1 MTISSIAPGGTVVPG
16 KHPGAGSRERRWNAA
31 IVVGAVA
38 VIAVAGFSRRWI
50 ADDGLI
56 YTRAVEQILAGN
68 GPVFNAGE
76 RAETSTGTLWQWLLA
91 LAGLLGAASHLP
103 TAAVYLGL
111 ALTSAAVAFGV
122 VGAQRLRGSW
132 TVPAGVVVVLVTPP
146 MWDFA
151 TSGLETGLAFA
162 WIAGGWWLL
171 VRSRDGHG
179 GLFWLAAVLGLGPL
193 VRPDLALVSIVFLI
207 ALWLLHRPRAAT
219 TFGLLAAAG
228 ALPVAY
234 QVFRMGYYGVLVPLP
249 AISKEAGTSY
259 WSRGLLYFADLLATY
274 WLWLPVGVVLF
285 LGLRQR
291 LTRAD
296 RILVLAPVIAGALS
310 WLYVVKIG
318 GDFMHGRMLLPGLL
332 LVMLP
337 FFCLP
342 KPATRPSRAALSL
355 VLAATAIFCV
365 LDPRPGYSPGPGALG
380 VADERAFYATKLGV
394 THPDSAAP
402 YLAQAHADAELIAT
416 ANRELVVIGTDL
428 TYPLAAERPNRVGV
442 VWSVLGTAGATTPL
456 GEPVIDPLG
465 LSYPLAA
472 HLEPQQRRRAGH
484 EKVLPHTWIT
494 ADYGAPTEQ
503 NAAARRALACGELA
517 ELQESVRA
525 PLTWGRFVDNFL
537 GAFARTSLRIPENPV
552 EAEHRFC
559 R

>member
-1 MTISSIAPGGTVVPG
+1 MTISSIAPSGAAATG
-16 KHPGAGSRERRWNAA
+16 KHGGAGTRDRRWNAA
-31 IVVGAVA
+31 VVVGAVA

-68 GPVFNAGE
+68 GPVYNVGE

-91 LAGLLGAASHLP
+91 LAGVLGAVDHVS

-111 ALTSAAVAFGV
+111 ALTSAAIAFGV
-122 VGAQRLRGSW
+122 LGAQRLRGSW
-132 TVPAGVVVVLVTPP
+132 TVPAGVVVVLATPP

-162 WIAGGWWLL
+162 WIAGSWWML
-171 VRSRDGHG
+171 VRTRDGRG
-179 GLFWLAAVLGLGPL
+179 GLFWLAFVLGLGPL

-207 ALWLLHRPRAAT
+207 AMGLLHRPRAAT

-259 WSRGLLYFADLLATY
+259 WSRGVLYFADLFATY
-274 WLWLPVGVVLF
+274 WLWVPVAVVLVF
-285 LGLRQR
+285 GLRHGVS
-291 LTRAD
+291 RAD
-296 RILVLAPVIAGALS
+296 RVLVFAPVTAGVLS

-342 KPATRPSRAALSL
+342 KPARRPSRAALSL
-355 VLAATAIFCV
+355 VLAATAAFSV
-365 LDPRPGYSPGPGALG
+365 LSPRPLLSPGVPESGIM
-380 VADERAFYATKLGV
+380 DERAFYVAKVGAPN
-394 THPDSAAP
+394 PDSVTP
-402 YLAQAHADAELIAT
+402 FLAEAHAEAARIAG
-416 ANRELVVIGTDL
+416 ADRELVVIGRDL
-428 TYPLAAERPNRVGV
+428 SFPLSAERTNRVGV

-456 GEPVIDPLG
+456 DEQVIDPLG

-472 HLEPQQRRRAGH
+472 HLEPQPRQRAGH
-484 EKVLPHTWIT
+484 EKVLSHTWIT
-494 ADYGAPTEQ
+494 ADYGAPTEE

-517 ELQESVRA
+517 ELQASVRA
-525 PLTWGRFVDNFL
+525 PLTWGRFVDNVL

-552 EAEHRFC
+552 EAERRFC